1 METEKITLEFYPEKN
16 QGNVSII
23 LADGTAQSFGI
34 IDSDFQ
40 RFVFNAMSVIN
51 NSKTNPINLT
61 ENPNPFLSP
70 IKEIKY
76 E

>member
-23 LADGTAQSFGI
+23 LADGTAQSFSI
-34 IDSDFQ
+34 INSDFQ
-40 RFVFNAMSVIN
+40 RFIFNAMSVIN
-51 NSKTNPINLT
+51 NSK
-61 ENPNPFLSP
+61 ENPLNLDGNPLLLP
-70 IKEIKY
+70 LNENKY